1 MDALETARRDLHSF
15 ITTFNMLTP
24 QEVDTIVDGTNIQ
37 AFSKGNVLLKEGQ
50 VSDKCYFVLKGLIRE
65 YYLKDGEEKTTA
77 FFTENEPVNSFT
89 SNNSKSPSRSYLEC
103 IEDCILTVGTDDIIE
118 AMCKKVPRLENLM
131 RVEVEKNAGK
141 FQDEYAA
148 FIMSSPEERY
158 VSLLEKRPGL
168 MNRVPQHQIAS
179 FLGVKPESLSRIRK
193 RLLTAK

>member
-1 MDALETARRDLHSF
+1 
-15 ITTFNMLTP
+15 MLTP

-37 AFSKGNVLLKEGQ
+37 AFPKGTILLKEGQ
-50 VSDKCYFVLKGLIRE
+50 ISDKCYFVLKGLIRE
-65 YYLKDGEEKTTA
+65 YYLKDGDEKTTA

>member
-1 MDALETARRDLHSF
+1 MNDLDSARQDLHAFVTSF
-15 ITTFNMLTP
+15 GMLTP
-24 QEVDTIVDGTNIQ
+24 DEVNTVVDGTIIK
-37 AFSKGNVLLKEGQ
+37 FFPKGSILLKEGQ
-50 VSDKCYFVLKGLIRE
+50 VSDKCYFVLQGLIRE

-77 FFTENEPVNSFT
+77 FFAENEPVNAFT
-89 SNNSKSPSRSYLEC
+89 SSSSKKPSKHYLEC
-103 IEDCILTVGTDDIIE
+103 IEDCILTVGTDDITE
-118 AMCKKVPRLENLM
+118 EMCKKVPRLENLM

-158 VSLLEKRPGL
+158 LTLLEKRPGL

-193 RLLTAK
+193 RLLSTK

>member
-37 AFSKGNVLLKEGQ
+37 AFPKGTILLKEGQ
-50 VSDKCYFVLKGLIRE
+50 ISDKCYFVLKGLIRE
-65 YYLKDGEEKTTA
+65 YYLKDGEEKTTV